1 MKPLLRAVLAVDA
14 LLLLAL
20 GVLFLLTPW
29 RALFGALQLV
39 SVEPAMVGQAF
50 GVALAGLAWL
60 AAHAAINGDLTAG
73 IARAVGHVN
82 WLTGVVMLVWLIGL
96 RSPALAPFGQLVSVA
111 AGVVLLVAGLGSV
124 RLAAAVRWREKG
136 EKGEK
141 AQLPS
146 GEPAAVTRRVEP
158 AAGTGATAP
167 AEAPRS
173 PAAPGASATTH
184 GAAGFDDTRPP
195 MQD

>member
-39 SVEPAMVGQAF
+39 SVEPALVGQAF

-73 IARAVGHVN
+73 VARAVGHVN

-111 AGVVLLVAGLGSV
+111 AGVVLLVAGLGTV
-124 RLAAAVRWREKG
+124 RLAAAVRRS

-146 GEPAAVTRRVEP
+146 GEPAAVVQRVEP
-158 AAGTGATAP
+158 AAGTGATVSGA
-167 AEAPRS
+167 
-173 PAAPGASATTH
+173 AAPGASTTTPAH

>member
-14 LLLLAL
+14 LLLLVL

-39 SVEPAMVGQAF
+39 SVEPALVGQAF

-73 IARAVGHVN
+73 VARAVGHVN

-111 AGVVLLVAGLGSV
+111 AGVVLLVAGLGTV
-124 RLAAAVRWREKG
+124 RLAAAVRRREKG
-136 EKGEK
+136 QK

-146 GEPAAVTRRVEP
+146 GEPAAVAQRVEP
-158 AAGTGATAP
+158 AAGTGATTAP
-167 AEAPRS
+167 VVAVRP